1 MTARLAFWFLLGATL
16 VVYAMLIF
24 IFGPRLDA
32 AAGGLP
38 VFDLRVGGYTLE
50 EAKAYLAALTPE
62 GREIYLGPVRWIDTL
77 FPGLLAA
84 TLYCALVV
92 LLRPR
97 LGGAARIVALVP
109 IIPAAFDW
117 LENAAVAAMLRAGA
131 DGVTA
136 QMVETASRWTVLKWW
151 TDIPVLL
158 ATLVLALLAAWRRWG
173 PGRRVA

>member
-16 VVYAMLIF
+16 VVYSFLIF

-38 VFDLRVGGYTLE
+38 VFDLRIGGYTFE
-50 EAKAYLAALTPE
+50 EAKTYLAALTPE
-62 GREIYLGPVRWIDTL
+62 GRDIYLGPVRLIDTI

-92 LLRPR
+92 LLRPW
-97 LGGAARIVALVP
+97 LGSNARFVAILPIV
-109 IIPAAFDW
+109 PAIFDW

-131 DGVTA
+131 DGVTPE
-136 QMVETASRWTVLKWW
+136 MVETASRWTVVKWW

-158 ATLVLALLAAWRRWG
+158 ATLVLALVAAWRRWG
-173 PGRRVA
+173 RSRA